1 MGSETKSVLRSP
13 SGVFLMTFLALGV
26 GVHFL
31 GYDQVDDH
39 DLARRYL
46 PISLAFPLGTDGY
59 GRNVLMLLLKGIQAF
74 FVPGLFAAL
83 ITGGFGALLG
93 GICGYLEGRV
103 KQVVL
108 WGLRLIDA
116 LPRLVMLI
124 LLCSLTQ
131 PSMML
136 IAVAVGV
143 LFVPAL
149 SRTVQYRVE
158 ALAAEDYILAYRA
171 HGFSSVKIVGYHI
184 VWMICR
190 PVIIRQAAYVF
201 GYVLFVETALSY
213 LEFGVLEG
221 VEDILSWGTMV
232 AQAKNET
239 GSWNPG
245 PGEAHILGLYWLAP
259 AMAIVGTTAG
269 ILGVGNR
276 VAQEGEK

>member
-1 MGSETKSVLRSP
+1 MSPETKSVLRSP
-13 SGVFLMTFLALGV
+13 SGLFFIFFVLIGIT
-26 GVHFL
+26 VHFVA
-31 GYDQVDDH
+31 YDQVDDH

-46 PISLAFPLGTDGY
+46 PISFAYPLGTDGY

-74 FVPGLFAAL
+74 FVPGLVAAF
-83 ITGGFGALLG
+83 IAGGFGAVLG
-93 GICGYLEGRV
+93 GVCGYLEGHV
-103 KQVVL
+103 KTAIL
-108 WGLRLIDA
+108 WVLRLIDA

-131 PSMML
+131 PSMLL
-136 IAVAVGV
+136 IAIAVGS
-143 LFVPAL
+143 LFVPAIA
-149 SRTVQYRVE
+149 RTVQYRVE
-158 ALAAEDYILAYRA
+158 ALAAEDYIVAYKA
-171 HGFSSVKIVGYHI
+171 HGFSSFTIVGYHI

-221 VEDILSWGTMV
+221 VEEVLSWGTMV

-239 GSWNPG
+239 GSWAPG

-259 AMAIVGTTAG
+259 AIAIVVTTAG
-269 ILGVGNR
+269 VLGIGNR
-276 VAQEGEK
+276 VAEEGER

>member
-1 MGSETKSVLRSP
+1 MARESKSVLRSP
-13 SGVFLMTFLALGV
+13 SGLFFVLFVVVGV

-46 PISLAFPLGTDGY
+46 PISLSFPLGTDGY

-74 FVPGLFAAL
+74 FVPGLVAAL
-83 ITGGFGALLG
+83 IAGGMGSLLG
-93 GICGYLEGRV
+93 GICGYLDGRV
-103 KQVVL
+103 KRVIL
-108 WGLRLIDA
+108 WFLGLVDA

-136 IAVAVGV
+136 IATAVGI
-143 LFVPAL
+143 LFVPSLA
-149 SRTVQYRVE
+149 RTVQYRVE

-171 HGFSSVKIVGYHI
+171 HGFSSITIVGYHI

-239 GSWNPG
+239 GSWSPG

-259 AMAIVGTTAG
+259 AIAIVATTAG
-269 ILGVGNR
+269 VLGIGNR